1 MGTLGGA
8 AGAAGEW
15 VCRESRWL
23 RERPGRM
30 LLHVRRLL
38 LCLLFSRFFRLR
50 FGLGQKELHGRDG
63 DKYQKEGQ
71 HEPLL
76 SAGVVLG
83 IVIFGQVLISV
94 NFFWARG
101 HSRRA
106 PEGCN
111 EVSAIRQEQLH
122 ELPRGVPLLPPRTQS
137 RWAHSGKRRVEEAK
151 SAAYKA

>member
-1 MGTLGGA
+1 
-8 AGAAGEW
+8 
-15 VCRESRWL
+15 
-23 RERPGRM
+23 M
-30 LLHVRRLL
+30 LFF
-38 LCLLFSRFFRLR
+38 LLFSRFFRLR
-50 FGLGQKELHGRDG
+50 LRLGLGQEVLHGRDG
-63 DKYQKEGQ
+63 DKYQKESE

-76 SAGVVLG
+76 SAGVVVG

-111 EVSAIRQEQLH
+111 EVSAIQQEQLH
-122 ELPRGVPLLPPRTQS
+122 ELPRGVLPLPPRTPS

-151 SAAYKA
+151 SAAYKAGAAYSPGSSFTYFLSPL